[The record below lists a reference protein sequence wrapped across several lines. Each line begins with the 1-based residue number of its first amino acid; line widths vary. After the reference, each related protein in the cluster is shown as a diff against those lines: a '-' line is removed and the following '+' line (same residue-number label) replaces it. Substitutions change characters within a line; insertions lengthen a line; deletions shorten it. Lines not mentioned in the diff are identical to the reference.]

1 MPGRFHDNADR
12 DFAYRVKTTPER
24 VKQTSEASRERTVQR
39 HLDRQT
45 ELAAFEIQAK
55 KAIDPTGVPSTLY
68 VSYLNYCREI
78 WKKHNTYGGAV
89 LENEIEAIIAK
100 WKVRQLDEA
109 VLRKLNMELFSIRS

>member
-1 MPGRFHDNADR
+1 MAPRFHDNADR
-12 DFAYRVKTTPER
+12 DFAYRTKTTPER
-24 VKQTSEASRERTVQR
+24 VKQTSEAFRERTVQR

-45 ELAAFEIQAK
+45 ELASFEIQAK

-89 LENEIEAIIAK
+89 LENEIEAIVAK
-100 WKVRQLDEA
+100 WTTRKLDESI
-109 VLRKLNMELFSIRS
+109 LRKLNMDLFAIRE